1 MIAWSHDD
9 AVRVGTEHE
18 FIVQPLLKIIIP

>member
-1 MIAWSHDD
+1 MTAWPHDD

-18 FIVQPLLKIIIP
+18 FIVQPVLKIIIP